1 MTHPTDPVDP
11 PPTPATV
18 PPPVPVRGPRQVP
31 LLGNLPAFARDPLAF
46 FTRLRGLGDL
56 VEWKLG
62 PQRALFV
69 SRPEHIGELLTGVET
84 RYRHPELGWAFKLVL
99 GEGVVTS
106 EGPAWR
112 RKRALVQ
119 PAVRPRQV
127 RGHAGTMTDC
137 AATLAVSWRH
147 GQRVDVRQE
156 MLGLTQR
163 IAVRT
168 LFGADTAGR
177 ESAIGPAMDIAQQ
190 EIGSEFRGLTLF
202 LPPWVPTPGRRR
214 LKKAVAVIDREV
226 ARVTDHRRRAGDGET
241 RDDLLSRLLAA
252 RDEEGRPLGDKE
264 IRDEAVTLYIGGH
277 ETTGTTLTWAWYL
290 LSRDPG
296 ARARLDRELADVLD
310 GRTPGHDDVKDLRW
324 TEQVVKETLRLYPP
338 VWLMTAIAKSD
349 STLGGR
355 PVAEGT
361 VLWSSQW
368 SAHRDA
374 RWFPDPEAF
383 RPERWDADAS
393 PVVPD
398 HAWFPFGG
406 GARACLGARFAMVEA
421 VLVLAT
427 LAQRFHVDVEAGE
440 NPPKTGLTLQ
450 PSLPVRGTLRAV
462 VPAGAV
468 PPRA

>member
-1 MTHPTDPVDP
+1 MTAETTAQPEDAAADVL
-11 PPTPATV
+11 
-18 PPPVPVRGPRQVP
+18 PVPGPRGLP
-31 LLGNLPAFARDPLAF
+31 LIGSLPAFARDPLAF
-46 FTRLRGLGDL
+46 FVTLRGHGDL
-56 VEWKLG
+56 VRWRLG
-62 PQRALFV
+62 PQRALFL

-84 RYRHPELGWAFKLVL
+84 VFRHPELGWAFKLVL
-99 GEGVVTS
+99 GDGVVTS

-127 RGHAGTMTDC
+127 RSYADTMAESA
-137 AATLAVSWRH
+137 AATAERWSAGRH
-147 GQRVDVRQE
+147 IDVRRE
-156 MLGLTQR
+156 MLALTQR

-177 ESAIGPAMDIAQQ
+177 EDVIGRAMDVAQRAIGD
-190 EIGSEFRGLTLF
+190 EFRGVTLF

-214 LKKAVAVIDREV
+214 LKAAVRVVDAEV
-226 ARVTDHRRRAGDGET
+226 ARVTDARRRSGEE

-252 RDEEGRPLGDKE
+252 VDEEGRPLTDRE
-264 IRDEAVTLYIGGH
+264 VRDEAVTLYIGGH

-290 LSRDPG
+290 LARNPAARDRLTEELARVLGDRDP
-296 ARARLDRELADVLD
+296 RF
-310 GRTPGHDDVKDLRW
+310 DDLKELRW

-338 VWLMTAIAKSD
+338 VWLMTGIAKED
-349 STLGGR
+349 SVLDGR
-355 PVAEGT
+355 PVPEGT

-374 RWFPDPEAF
+374 RWFPAPGEF
-383 RPERWDADAS
+383 RPERWEGEEAAAL
-393 PVVPD
+393 PD

-427 LAQRFHVDVEAGE
+427 LARRFHVDVDPGE
-440 NPPKTGLTLQ
+440 IPPRPGLTLQ
-450 PSLPVRGTLRAV
+450 PGREVTATLRAV
-462 VPAGAV
+462 
-468 PPRA
+468 

>member
-1 MTHPTDPVDP
+1 MT
-11 PPTPATV
+11 TV
-18 PPPVPVRGPRQVP
+18 PVPGPRRLP
-31 LLGNLPAFARDPLAF
+31 LLGNLPAFSRDPLAF
-46 FTRLRGLGDL
+46 FTRLRERGDL
-56 VEWKLG
+56 VEWRLG
-62 PQRALFV
+62 PQRALFL
-69 SRPEHIGELLTGVET
+69 SRPEDIGELLTGIET
-84 RYRHPELGWAFKLVL
+84 EFRHPELGWAFKLVL

-127 RGHAGTMTDC
+127 RGYAETMADC
-137 AATLAVSWRH
+137 AATLADTWRP
-147 GQRVDVRQE
+147 GQRLDVRAE

-177 ESAIGPAMDIAQQ
+177 ESMIGPAMDVAQRA
-190 EIGSEFRGLTLF
+190 IGDEFRGVTLF
-202 LPPWVPTPGRRR
+202 LPPWIPTPGRRR
-214 LKKAVAVIDREV
+214 LKRAVTVIDREV
-226 ARVTDHRRRAGDGET
+226 ARVTELRRRGDED

-252 RDEEGRPLGDKE
+252 RDEQDRPLTDKE

-290 LSRDPG
+290 LSRSPG
-296 ARARLDRELADVLD
+296 ARARLTRELDNVLG
-310 GRTPGHDDVKDLRW
+310 GRPPGHDDLKQLPW
-324 TEQVVKETLRLYPP
+324 TEQIIKETLRLYPP
-338 VWLMTAIAKSD
+338 VWLMTGIAKAE
-349 STLGGR
+349 STLAGR

-374 RWFPDPEAF
+374 RWFPRPDDF
-383 RPERWDADAS
+383 RPERWDPGAAE
-393 PVVPD
+393 VVPD

-406 GARACLGARFAMVEA
+406 GSRACLGARFAMVEA

-427 LAQRFHVDVEAGE
+427 LAQRFHVETDPGDI
-440 NPPKTGLTLQ
+440 PPRTGLTLQ
-450 PSLPVRGTLRAV
+450 PSRPVQATLR
-462 VPAGAV
+462 PAAG
-468 PPRA
+468 

>member
-1 MTHPTDPVDP
+1 MT
-11 PPTPATV
+11 TV
-18 PPPVPVRGPRQVP
+18 PVPGPRRLP
-31 LLGNLPAFARDPLAF
+31 LLGNLPAFSRDPLAF
-46 FTRLRGLGDL
+46 FTRLRERGDL
-56 VEWKLG
+56 VEWRLG
-62 PQRALFV
+62 PQRALFL
-69 SRPEHIGELLTGVET
+69 SRPEDIGELLTGIET
-84 RYRHPELGWAFKLVL
+84 EYRHPELGWAFKLVL

-127 RGHAGTMTDC
+127 RGYAETMADC
-137 AATLAVSWRH
+137 AATLADTWRP
-147 GQRVDVRQE
+147 GQRLDVRGE

-177 ESAIGPAMDIAQQ
+177 ESMIGPAMDVAQRA
-190 EIGSEFRGLTLF
+190 IGDEFRGVTLF
-202 LPPWVPTPGRRR
+202 LPPWIPTPGRRR
-214 LKKAVAVIDREV
+214 LKRAVTVIDREV
-226 ARVTDHRRRAGDGET
+226 ARVTELRRRGDED

-252 RDEEGRPLGDKE
+252 RDEQDRPLTDKE

-290 LSRDPG
+290 LSRSPG
-296 ARARLDRELADVLD
+296 ARARLTRELDDVLG
-310 GRTPGHDDVKDLRW
+310 GRPPGHDDLKQLPW
-324 TEQVVKETLRLYPP
+324 TEQIIKETLRLYPP
-338 VWLMTAIAKSD
+338 VWLMTGIAKAD
-349 STLGGR
+349 STLAGR

-374 RWFPDPEAF
+374 RWFPRPDDF
-383 RPERWDADAS
+383 RPERWDPDAAEA
-393 PVVPD
+393 VPD

-406 GARACLGARFAMVEA
+406 GSRACLGARFAMVEA

-427 LAQRFHVDVEAGE
+427 LAQRFHVETDPGDI
-440 NPPKTGLTLQ
+440 PPRTGLTLQ
-450 PSLPVRGTLRAV
+450 PSRPVQATLR
-462 VPAGAV
+462 PAAG
-468 PPRA
+468 